1 MQNQQNTQP
10 GQYTFPISGYT
21 TPYTTTPTATEP
33 SQSQPGAYQA
43 SASTAGVPGAGTS
56 AASGA
61 PLASTSSALGT
72 SGALGTSSAP
82 GTSSAAPGSS
92 SAPGP
97 SRQQAEEARKD
108 RTLAEFLLMLD
119 DYEPLV
125 CPSYHGVLL
134 HADRFLAHPRA
145 DHAFFPSAPFPSPP
159 IEHALPFLNP
169 VKHAQIPNEVTDYYL
184 QRVGFECEDVRL
196 KRLLSLAAQKFVADI
211 AGDAYQHARIRTN
224 AAGARGRTAAP
235 YGMSKDKT
243 RTTLTMDDLSAALSE
258 YGIDA
263 RKPDF
268 YL

>member
-21 TPYTTTPTATEP
+21 TPYTTTPAATEP

-43 SASTAGVPGAGTS
+43 SASTASVPVT
-56 AASGA
+56 SGA
-61 PLASTSSALGT
+61 PVAGTSSALL
-72 SGALGTSSAP
+72 AGTSSAP
-82 GTSSAAPGSS
+82 LAGTSSTQTAGAGS

-97 SRQQAEEARKD
+97 SRQQVEEARKD

-119 DYEPLV
+119 DYEPL
-125 CPSYHGVLL
+125 
-134 HADRFLAHPRA
+134 
-145 DHAFFPSAPFPSPP
+145 
-159 IEHALPFLNP
+159 
-169 VKHAQIPNEVTDYYL
+169 IPNEVTDYYL

>member
-21 TPYTTTPTATEP
+21 MPYTTTPAATEP
-33 SQSQPGAYQA
+33 SQSQPGAYQPA
-43 SASTAGVPGAGTS
+43 AASTSTSGTLGAG
-56 AASGA
+56 A
-61 PLASTSSALGT
+61 PVAGTSSALGAG
-72 SGALGTSSAP
+72 SSSALGAGPSSV
-82 GTSSAAPGSS
+82 AAGSS

-97 SRQQAEEARKD
+97 SRQQVEEARKD

-119 DYEPLV
+119 DYEPL
-125 CPSYHGVLL
+125 
-134 HADRFLAHPRA
+134 
-145 DHAFFPSAPFPSPP
+145 
-159 IEHALPFLNP
+159 
-169 VKHAQIPNEVTDYYL
+169 IPNEVTDYYL